1 MQIEGKL
8 AFVFGIANQMSWMNM
23 AFLSLVC
30 FLRFCID
37 ETSCYVVWKKEPP
50 IQLMWWASVSL
61 CTRHVRERF
70 KEDCS
75 ERSMSLPCWVVIAM
89 SMIRLRHSE
98 MVSSGFPKESG
109 LIDNVQVVHSTQSAL
124 LCLLS
129 EIYTIQYFPLFFL
142 LLGWV
147 WSQKSH
153 RWSLTTS
160 LLVRRCSSRKTRG
173 QWPPTLYPNSAQRVW
188 HEWPGDPEMLCGFRS
203 GSMLD
208 FPVK

>member
-8 AFVFGIANQMSWMNM
+8 EFVFGIANQMFWMNM

-30 FLRFCID
+30 FLRLCID
-37 ETSCYVVWKKEPP
+37 ETSCYVVWKKEPL
-50 IQLMWWASVSL
+50 IQKNVVSL
-61 CTRHVRERF
+61 RQPLHTPCPRKIQGGLQWT
-70 KEDCS
+70 
-75 ERSMSLPCWVVIAM
+75 PCWVVIAM
-89 SMIRLRHSE
+89 ALIRLRHSE
-98 MVSSGFPKESG
+98 TVSSGFPTKESG
-109 LIDNVQVVHSTQSAL
+109 LIDTVQVVHSTQSAL
-124 LCLLS
+124 YAFYLKYILLV
-129 EIYTIQYFPLFFL
+129 YFPLYFL

-147 WSQKSH
+147 WSEKSH

-203 GSMLD
+203 GSTPD
-208 FPVK
+208 FLMK